1 MKKLDTAMVS
11 SFFIVAIT
19 TRKKGEATVI
29 IFNVV
34 VMLILSKNMYNWYQW
49 KFPSSALK
57 V

>member
-1 MKKLDTAMVS
+1 MKSLIPQWSQA
-11 SFFIVAIT
+11 FFIVAIT